1 MTPYFM
7 GALVLLADAYSD
19 PQALN
24 RAAYSLYC
32 DFRPE
37 SERWGGKGEIKLATI
52 LTLRPG
58 PRGNSMQDLGA
69 ENVAGFR
76 SEIAG
81 DQPQLPE
88 SAAGCTPNTKK
99 RKVNGDNAAEGQLTE
114 DGLDQDELAQF
125 MADLDEMDDGASIQH
140 RGVSADAVPRVE

>member
-1 MTPYFM
+1 M
-7 GALVLLADAYSD
+7 GALLLLADAYSD

-37 SERWGGKGEIKLATI
+37 SERWGGKGAIKLAAI

-58 PRGNSMQDLGA
+58 PRGNSIQDLEA
-69 ENVAGFR
+69 ENVAGDR
-76 SEIAG
+76 SELAG

-88 SAAGCTPNTKK
+88 SAAGCAPYGKK
-99 RKVNGDNAAEGQLTE
+99 RKVDGDKTAEGQSELTE
-114 DGLDQDELAQF
+114 GGLDQDELAQF
-125 MADLDEMDDGASIQH
+125 MADLDEMDDGAEI
-140 RGVSADAVPRVE
+140 

>member
-1 MTPYFM
+1 M
-7 GALVLLADAYSD
+7 GALLLLADAYSD

-37 SERWGGKGEIKLATI
+37 SERWGGKGAIKLAAI

-58 PRGNSMQDLGA
+58 PRGNSIQDLEA
-69 ENVAGFR
+69 ENVAGDR

-81 DQPQLPE
+81 DQLQVPE
-88 SAAGCTPNTKK
+88 SAAGCALYWKK
-99 RKVNGDNAAEGQLTE
+99 RKVDVDKGQSELTE
-114 DGLDQDELAQF
+114 GGLDQDELAQF
-125 MADLDEMDDGASIQH
+125 MADLDEMDDGAEI
-140 RGVSADAVPRVE
+140 

>member
-7 GALVLLADAYSD
+7 GALLLLAEGYAD

-37 SERWGGKGEIKLATI
+37 SERWGGKGAIKLAAI

-58 PRGNSMQDLGA
+58 PRGNSMQVLEAVG
-69 ENVAGFR
+69 
-76 SEIAG
+76 SEITG
-81 DQPQLPE
+81 DQPPLPE
-88 SAAGCTPNTKK
+88 SAAECVLHAKK
-99 RKVNGDNAAEGQLTE
+99 RKVDGNKAAEGQLTE
-114 DGLDQDELAQF
+114 DGLDQDELARF
-125 MADLDEMDDGASIQH
+125 MADLEDLDDGDEI
-140 RGVSADAVPRVE
+140 

>member
-1 MTPYFM
+1 MMPYFM
-7 GALVLLADAYSD
+7 GALLLLADAYSD

-37 SERWGGKGEIKLATI
+37 SERWGGKGAIKLAAI

-58 PRGNSMQDLGA
+58 PRGNSMQDLEA
-69 ENVAGFR
+69 EKVAGGR

-81 DQPQLPE
+81 DQPQLTE
-88 SAAGCTPNTKK
+88 SAAGCALDAKK
-99 RKVNGDNAAEGQLTE
+99 RKVDGDGTAEAQG
-114 DGLDQDELAQF
+114 GLDQDELARF
-125 MADLDEMDDGASIQH
+125 MVELDEMDDGPE
-140 RGVSADAVPRVE
+140 V

>member
-7 GALVLLADAYSD
+7 GALLLLAEAYSD

-24 RAAYSLYC
+24 RVAYSVYC

-37 SERWGGKGEIKLATI
+37 SERWGGKGAIKLAAI

-58 PRGNSMQDLGA
+58 PRGNSMQAPEA
-69 ENVAGFR
+69 EDAAGVR

-81 DQPQLPE
+81 DQPQLSE
-88 SAAGCTPNTKK
+88 SAAECAQDAKK
-99 RKVNGDNAAEGQLTE
+99 RKVAGDKTAEGQLTE
-114 DGLDQDELAQF
+114 DGLDQEELARF
-125 MADLDEMDDGASIQH
+125 MADLDEMDDG
-140 RGVSADAVPRVE
+140 DET

>member
-1 MTPYFM
+1 M
-7 GALVLLADAYSD
+7 GALLLLAEAYSD

-24 RAAYSLYC
+24 RTAYSLYC

-37 SERWGGKGEIKLATI
+37 SERWGGKGAIKLAAI

-58 PRGNSMQDLGA
+58 PRGNSMQVLGA
-69 ENVAGFR
+69 ENVVRVG
-76 SEIAG
+76 SEITG

-88 SAAGCTPNTKK
+88 SAAECALHAKK
-99 RKVNGDNAAEGQLTE
+99 RKVDGDKVAEGQLTE

-125 MADLDEMDDGASIQH
+125 MADLDDMDDGDEI
-140 RGVSADAVPRVE
+140 